1 MSKFGLALGGG
12 GARGLA
18 HIGVLKVLD
27 TEKIKINSIT
37 GCSMGAIVGGLY
49 AYFGNAKQV
58 EDFILQAINNPEF
71 EKFSLYALNNN
82 NIEPDKNYFEKFF
95 DYIGSRLI
103 AIKSLEST
111 SYFDEDFTNRTFN
124 FIPDAQIQN
133 LKINFSAITTD
144 LISGEEIN
152 LTKGSLRDVLRA
164 SSAIPGIFPPVKF
177 DNYLLVDGSISESVP
192 VSKVKEIGADKVL
205 AVDVT
210 RQLKITGTPKNIFEI
225 LYRTEDITS
234 YHLSLERLKEADLI
248 IRPQVKNLTW
258 ADFNSVQDIIKKGE
272 IATEEM
278 IPEIKKMIFKDPFI
292 QKIKNL
298 IKPLAGK

>member
-27 TEKIKINSIT
+27 TERIKINSIT

-144 LISGEEIN
+144 LISGKEIN

-298 IKPLAGK
+298 LKPLTGK

>member
-71 EKFSLYALNNN
+71 EKFSFYALNNN

-298 IKPLAGK
+298 LKPLAGK